1 MSDSKNRARFH
12 KFLSYYK
19 PYRTVFAA
27 DLFFAV
33 LSAVC
38 LLLFPLLSGYIT
50 GQVLTQWDP
59 QTAHKL
65 LYAGLAMLLLVV
77 VYTVSKVLYAYWGHC
92 MGAKMEGRM
101 REELFAHYESLSFD
115 FFANTG
121 TGHLMTVLSN
131 DLNGMTELFH
141 HAPEDI
147 LITSIKFFGAAAILF
162 GINAPPAAVI
172 FIIFPVLCVVSIR
185 TDRRMQQLA
194 RTKADL
200 SELNTAL
207 EDALSGIRTV
217 KAFGNEGFELGKF
230 REKNRIYTKSRCR
243 FYRLESTF
251 YDVLSSYPQFLTMLV
266 VAFGA
271 LLMGK
276 GKLDIPVLITFLL
289 YINCLYEPVNAI
301 LNFMRLFEEG
311 KASSRRFMDMIETP
325 PRIIEREG
333 CIQLD
338 TCRGE
343 IRIENVSFHYPGR
356 EEEVLRGIDLEIP
369 HGKCIALVGAS
380 GIGKTTLHR

>member
-1 MSDSKNRARFH
+1 M
-12 KFLSYYK
+12 
-19 PYRTVFAA
+19 
-27 DLFFAV
+27 

-38 LLLFPLLSGYIT
+38 LLLFPLLSSYVT
-50 GQVLTQWDP
+50 GQVLTQWDS

-77 VYTVSKVLYAYWGHC
+77 VYTVRFCMPIGGHC

-101 REELFAHYESLSFD
+101 REELFLHYESRSFD

-131 DLNGMTELFH
+131 NLNGMTELFH

-200 SELNTAL
+200 SGLNTAL

-217 KAFGNEGFELGKF
+217 KAFGNEDFELGKF
-230 REKNRIYTKSRCR
+230 LEKNRTYTKSRCR
-243 FYRLESTF
+243 FYSLESTF

-289 YINCLYEPVNAI
+289 YINCLYDPVNAI